1 MINIELSDGSV
12 IKELEVNGNCLISE
26 SNIKNE
32 LLTDDM
38 LSEIVID
45 GVKYKNVTLVR
56 KWVHDNK
63 IWLAFRQK
71 SEDEIWKEQC
81 KSNLDYIAM
90 MSNVDLEE

>member
-1 MINIELSDGSV
+1 MINIELSDGS
-12 IKELEVNGNCLISE
+12 IIQNLEVNGNCLISE
-26 SNIKNE
+26 NNIKNE
-32 LLTDDM
+32 LLTDEM

-45 GVKYKNVTLVR
+45 GVTYKNITLVR
-56 KWVHDNK
+56 KWVQDNK

-90 MSNVDLEE
+90 MTDVDLED

>member
-1 MINIELSDGSV
+1 MINIGLSNGSV
-12 IKELEVNGNCLISE
+12 IQDLEVNGNCLISE
-26 SNIKNE
+26 NNIKNE

-45 GVKYKNVTLVR
+45 GVKYKNITLVR
-56 KWVHDNK
+56 KWLQDNK
-63 IWLAFRQK
+63 VWLAFRQK

>member
-1 MINIELSDGSV
+1 MINIGLSDGSV
-12 IKELEVNGNCLISE
+12 IQDLEVNGNCLISE
-26 SNIKNE
+26 NNIKNE

-45 GVKYKNVTLVR
+45 GVKYKNITLVR
-56 KWVHDNK
+56 KWLQDNK
-63 IWLAFRQK
+63 VWLAFRQK